1 VSAAMETGMRR
12 SEVEELTWDRVD
24 LAGGL
29 AR

>member
-1 VSAAMETGMRR
+1 VAVAMETGMRR
-12 SEVEELTWDRVD
+12 SEVEGLTWDRVD